1 MKKTI
6 LALSVAIVFA
16 SCGGATEEVVTANAD
31 SIPVCIADSS
41 VVVVATTT
49 LAVDSTA
56 VVK

>member
-6 LALSVAIVFA
+6 LGLSVAIVFA

-31 SIPVCIADSS
+31 SIPVADSS
-41 VVVVATTT
+41 LVLVATPT